1 MGRLLLVAPVLPVD
15 VLETAAIL
23 ERNGLLDCLVT
34 RYSPSSKLARLLAK
48 NSLSKRFS
56 KRPIASVS
64 PDRKVESLLADVGY
78 YLSRPLS
85 RTKATDFSF
94 AIVDRIGSRRV
105 RKELG
110 AVLTR
115 EDSAIATF
123 REATRVGVKK
133 IYVLPTAYWGTV
145 RTLMR
150 REEEQFP
157 GICRAAADEA
167 DEAERRHVRKDA
179 ELKMADFVLA
189 PSTFVRESLS
199 CAPQFHARVKVLPF
213 GCDSHWEINA
223 APQPKPVFLYAG
235 NITMRKGVHRL
246 LMAWKRLEAHH
257 RAELRL
263 IGDMFLDEKFL
274 RDYHGLYTHIPRL
287 PRTELLQHYA
297 ESSAFVFNSV
307 ADGFGYVIPEAMS
320 CGVPVIASR
329 SSGAPDIIED
339 KSDGLLVSYGADDEL
354 EGALDW
360 AMTRPAELAAMG
372 RAAREKTRR
381 LTWQSYGEK
390 LVTWLQTEVL

>member
-15 VLETAAIL
+15 VLETVAIL
-23 ERNGLLDCLVT
+23 ERNDLLDCLVT
-34 RYSPSSKLARLLAK
+34 RYSPSPSLARVLSR
-48 NSLSKRFS
+48 NSFAKRFS
-56 KRPIASVS
+56 KRPIAPIS
-64 PDRKVESLLADVGY
+64 PNRKVESLLADVGY

-94 AIVDRIGSRRV
+94 AIVDRIASRRV

-110 AVLTR
+110 AVLAR
-115 EDSAIATF
+115 EDSAMATF
-123 REATRVGVKK
+123 REAARLGVMK
-133 IYVLPTAYWGTV
+133 IYALPTAYWGTV

-157 GICRAAADEA
+157 GICRAAVDEA
-167 DEAERRHVRKDA
+167 RQAEGRRVRKDA
-179 ELKMADFVLA
+179 ELQMADFVLA
-189 PSTFVRESLS
+189 PSTFVRDSLVS
-199 CAPQFHARVKVLPF
+199 AIRFNARVKVLPF
-213 GCDSHWEINA
+213 GCDSNWENKG
-223 APQPKPVFLYAG
+223 APRPKPVFLYAG

-246 LMAWKRLEAHH
+246 LIAWKRVKARH

-287 PRTELLQHYA
+287 PRGELHQHYL

-329 SSGAPDIIED
+329 NSGAPDIVED
-339 KSDGLLVSYGADDEL
+339 KNDGLLISYGADDEL

-360 AMTRPAELAAMG
+360 AMTRPAELADMG
-372 RAAREKTRR
+372 RAASEKTRR